1 MTLHLIPVS
10 YGGSSISSTSTYEAH
25 FIRDIFDL
33 PRYTAVRVAR
43 SGAQPLI
50 GGVNREGRTMF
61 LEVWL
66 GTSGTMAG
74 LKAIFDPD
82 DEQAK
87 ALIARRSDGTN
98 VYVMAVCS
106 EIKED
111 AGGSGLA
118 FVVTLEIHGEVHWRA
133 ATATT
138 TSQSISSS
146 GQTFTVSNPGDILA
160 YPKITITPTS
170 ARSGGNNYQRFV
182 VVEWGNAYGVSNHPI
197 DIVGA
202 GLDTRVSPTTNFATS
217 DGADIRLWVDGK
229 VADFW
234 LGNINTATTRVW
246 VNLDMA
252 AGVSLTLDG
261 AIDALA
267 TTLVVN
273 EAITDLP
280 AAGMLRL
287 NSGEVVTYTSKDNAT
302 QTVSGVVRGAKNT
315 TAATQADGTAV
326 KWLQHDIVIT
336 YGDATLAAYVPD
348 DTKKP
353 VFNLTSS
360 TNTSWVYSG
369 VFGDDARRRTGG
381 WVPSAGLGSGTA
393 DAGYCYTRDHSVSGT
408 AELVSPWDCV
418 GVAQANE
425 GITRFWLYNPRGISA
440 ANITGG
446 KTKTTVGAAAASFA
460 RVETSAD
467 GNVWI
472 TELAI
477 SATVN
482 TSWTT
487 FSQNLTSLYT
497 SSTKET
503 KYVSLTIEEGADDTE
518 SYKAMVTAVT
528 MTLQTGVTVAVGA
541 ENSAYSTDVVISN
554 STRSEQIR
562 VRSAVATG
570 VPIEIDCANFTAVR
584 TDDNSSV
591 IGAIDAA
598 TLRRKRWMSLNT
610 GDNTIAVTE
619 TGLAGVD
626 VDFDLNER
634 YYD

>member
-1 MTLHLIPVS
+1 MTLHLTPVS
-10 YGGSSISSTSTYEAH
+10 YGGSSINSASTYEAH

-87 ALIARRSDGTN
+87 ALVAQRSDGTN
-98 VYVMAVCS
+98 VYVMAICS

-111 AGGSGLA
+111 ADGSGLA
-118 FVVTLEIHGEVHWRA
+118 FVVTLEIHGEVHWQA

-138 TSQSISSS
+138 TRQSISSS
-146 GQTFTVSNPGDILA
+146 GQTFTVSNPGDMLA

-170 ARSGGNNYQRFV
+170 AKSGGNNYQRFV
-182 VVEWGNAYGVSNHPI
+182 VVEWGNAYGVSNHPV

-217 DGADIRLWVDGK
+217 DGADVRLWVDGK
-229 VADFW
+229 AADFW
-234 LGNINTATTRVW
+234 LGNINTTTTRIW
-246 VNLDMA
+246 ANLDMA

-261 AIDALA
+261 GIDASA
-267 TTLVVN
+267 TTLTFN

-280 AAGMLRL
+280 AAGLLLL
-287 NSGEVVTYTSKDNAT
+287 NSGEVVTYTSKDNAA

-336 YGDATLAAYVPD
+336 YGDATLAAYVSD

-353 VFNLTSS
+353 VFTLASS

-393 DAGYCYTRDHSVSGT
+393 DAGYGFTRDHSVSGT

-418 GVAQANE
+418 GVSQVNE
-425 GITRFWLYNPRGISA
+425 GITRFWLYNPRGVSA

-446 KTKTTVGAAAASFA
+446 KTKTAVAAAAASFA

-477 SATVN
+477 TATAN

-503 KYVSLTIEEGADDTE
+503 KYVALTIEEGMDDAE
-518 SYKAMVTAVT
+518 SYKAQITAVT

-541 ENSAYSTDVVISN
+541 ENSAYSTDIVIAN

-562 VRSAVATG
+562 VRTAVATD

-619 TGLAGVD
+619 TGLAGVG